1 MEVKLVVIKG
11 STKTREVR
19 LRGAEIIVGRQR
31 GCGLRIPSA
40 LVSRRHCRLRLQGSA
55 LTIEDLKSV
64 NGSFLNG
71 VRVYGTEEVRPGD
84 QLEIGPVTFLVEYQQ
99 TDKAARATPPPRSP
113 QSLPQA
119 IPLQEPLPAAIPI
132 PDDDFV
138 EAIPLDDAGEKPT
151 MLTPN
156 TAPAGDRA
164 TSPAAAD
171 EIPLEFDQDEDWRLP
186 EGQDLRDLLS
196 SADES

>member
-19 LRGAEIIVGRQR
+19 LRGDEVLVGRQR

-40 LVSRRHCRLRLQGSA
+40 LVSRRHCRLRIRGGSV
-55 LTIEDLKSV
+55 TIEDLESV

-71 VRVYGTEEVRPGD
+71 ARVQGTEEVLPGD
-84 QLEIGPVTFLVEYQQ
+84 RLEIGPVTFLVEYQR
-99 TDKAARATPPPRSP
+99 TDNAAKAAPPP
-113 QSLPQA
+113 LPQA
-119 IPLQEPLPAAIPI
+119 VPLAVTPPAAVPV

-138 EAIPLDDAGEKPT
+138 EAIPLDEGEEKPT
-151 MLTPN
+151 VLTPG
-156 TAPAGDRA
+156 APQARGGAASRA
-164 TSPAAAD
+164 AKDDAP
-171 EIPLEFDQDEDWRLP
+171 PEFDRDESWRLP